1 MRISTAAELGIRGM
15 VYLAANYQNGPVPMG
30 EICQEQKLPRQY
42 MLKIFAALGRA
53 GFVRGNRGRGG
64 GYALARAP
72 GEISILDIIQAI
84 EGPLALNFCQNRP
97 SQCRWNNSNHKCQ
110 VRPMWDE
117 LQAITT
123 KKLGEFHLD
132 RVLLA
137 ADEPSGPPTA

>member
-15 VYLAANYQNGPVPMG
+15 AYLAVNYQNGPVSMAK
-30 EICQEQKLPRQY
+30 ICQEQKLPRQY

-72 GEISILDIIQAI
+72 GKISILDIIEAV

-97 SQCRWNNSNHKCQ
+97 SQCRWNNDSKCRI
-110 VRPMWDE
+110 RPMWEE
-117 LQAITT
+117 LQAITA
-123 KKLGEFHLD
+123 KKLGQFHLD
-132 RVLLA
+132 RVL
-137 ADEPSGPPTA
+137 